1 MVEKN
6 TEKIRPGTPPLINW
20 YATSLDTSPSS
31 DSEASPP
38 YETISIAVSKLQTML
53 DEKIS
58 QGLGTFSKHFDK
70 GKGYQPISDACKE
83 AEQNLADIL
92 NTQTYRNI
100 EKEFDDCDRL
110 YRLSKF
116 MPL

>member
-1 MVEKN
+1 MVEKK
-6 TEKIRPGTPPLINW
+6 TEKIRPATPPLINW

-31 DSEASPP
+31 DSEASP
-38 YETISIAVSKLQTML
+38 YETISSAVSKLQTML

-70 GKGYQPISDACKE
+70 GRASQSIQDACNE
-83 AEQNLADIL
+83 AEQNLPDIL
-92 NTQTYRNI
+92 ITQTYRNI

-110 YRLSKF
+110 YRLNKF

>member
-1 MVEKN
+1 MVDEN
-6 TEKIRPGTPPLINW
+6 TEKIRPATPPLINW
-20 YATSLDTSPSS
+20 YATSLNTSPSS

-38 YETISIAVSKLQTML
+38 YETISSAISKLQVML

-70 GKGYQPISDACKE
+70 GKACHSLQDACNE

-110 YRLSKF
+110 YRLNKF